1 MTNIILFDAEKAT
14 RYIEQALIGFIN
26 DPADSD
32 FQRGYLAAL
41 LAIYEEG
48 LGKGVGDSRLKN
60 LREMARCYGGDERMD
75 DITYFPP
82 ATLEGYNPVL
92 EAVRW
97 QGRAQDFQAKLKTKD
112 LELQDF
118 RQEVSDAVSKA
129 IRFCKDGRP
138 ASAAGA
144 IGAFVIPAPKPD
156 PLVDVMEKLGWYN
169 ALTDADDFRAALDAL
184 GFEIREKND
193 DRR

>member
-1 MTNIILFDAEKAT
+1 MNGIPHNVKIQE
-14 RYIEQALIGFIN
+14 
-26 DPADSD
+26 
-32 FQRGYLAAL
+32 
-41 LAIYEEG
+41 
-48 LGKGVGDSRLKN
+48 
-60 LREMARCYGGDERMD
+60 
-75 DITYFPP
+75 
-82 ATLEGYNPVL
+82 YNPYL

-97 QGRAQDFQAKLKTKD
+97 QLRAQDFQAKLKTKE

-156 PLVDVMEKLGWYN
+156 PLVEIISEIEDGTYGETKAEYAAKL
-169 ALTDADDFRAALDAL
+169 RAALEARGL
-184 GFEIREKND
+184 EIREKGQ
-193 DRR
+193 